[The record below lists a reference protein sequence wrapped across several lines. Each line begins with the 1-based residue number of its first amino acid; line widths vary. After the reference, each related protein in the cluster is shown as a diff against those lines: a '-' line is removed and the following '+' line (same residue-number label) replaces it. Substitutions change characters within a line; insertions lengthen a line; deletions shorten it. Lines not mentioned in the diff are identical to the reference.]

1 MINLTVK
8 VWPSTGQ
15 PRKWFIQNPDEISV
29 SGSFSYLDEYSTNS
43 DCVDADTACMY
54 RTFEGWRDATD
65 FERDEAIFQ
74 LDQEDIEQL

>member
-1 MINLTVK
+1 MTNLTAK

-29 SGSFSYLDEYSTNS
+29 YGSFSYLDEYSTKP
-43 DCVDADTACMY
+43 DCVHADGEMFH

-65 FERDEAIFQ
+65 SERDEVIFQ
-74 LDQEDIEQL
+74 LDQDDLDHL

>member
-1 MINLTVK
+1 MNKLTAK

-29 SGSFSYLDEYSTNS
+29 SGSFSYLDEYSTNL
-43 DCVDADTACMY
+43 DCVEADTARMY

-65 FERDEAIFQ
+65 SERDEVIFQ
-74 LDQEDIEQL
+74 LNQDDLEQL